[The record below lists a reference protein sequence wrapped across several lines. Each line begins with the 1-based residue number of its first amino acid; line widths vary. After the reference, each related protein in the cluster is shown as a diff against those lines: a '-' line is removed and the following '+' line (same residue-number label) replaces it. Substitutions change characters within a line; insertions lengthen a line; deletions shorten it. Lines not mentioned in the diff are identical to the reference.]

1 MDMATR
7 NPTPQSDAPRADAPR
22 SDAPRIYNLM
32 TRDECI
38 DLFDGNMSELARAL
52 KISRQAVHKRR
63 SNDYVPGWWT
73 ERLAEFFR

>member
-1 MDMATR
+1 MKPATESR
-7 NPTPQSDAPRADAPR
+7 P
-22 SDAPRIYNLM
+22 PRIYIQM

-63 SNDYVPGWWT
+63 SNDYVPIWWT